1 MQRQSVCQRLIKN
14 EDDLKMKTTAKLS
27 FLKKVE
33 NENLKW
39 KVEKKI
45 KKLNIKTKMKTNQKQ
60 KIENENIKTKG
71 PPSKI

>member
-1 MQRQSVCQRLIKN
+1 M
-14 EDDLKMKTTAKLS
+14 TAKLS
-27 FLKKVE
+27 FQKVVE